1 MPAVMPKMISG
12 NPPPTIGKKV
22 ETRKKDTHEQM
33 VTVWSP
39 SGEKVRV
46 ERHQANDLVRHVG
59 YSTVPP
65 KGSKDA
71 EEHTEEDSDDRS
83 SVVDSAPSKEQPPKE
98 PDELDLLR
106 AAYKEKTGQD
116 ADQRWGK
123 RRLQEE
129 LEK

>member
-65 KGSKDA
+65 KGSQDA
-71 EEHTEEDSDDRS
+71 EAVAEAEPTT
-83 SVVDSAPSKEQPPKE
+83 APAALEPREPAPKE

-123 RRLQEE
+123 KRLQEE